1 MEENIEPTQGSEGS
15 SGEAGAE
22 QNVNAEQPE
31 TAQQGE
37 VSKEVSKDARM
48 WAMLC
53 HLLAIFTGFIAPLII
68 WLVKKEDDPFIDNQG
83 KEALNFQITV
93 AIAMLVAWLLCF
105 ACIGFVLVPAVWIV
119 DIVFCIIASVKAN
132 NGVAYRYPLT
142 IRFIK

>member
-1 MEENIEPTQGSEGS
+1 MAEINESPQSSES
-15 SGEAGAE
+15 SESGNQAE

-31 TAQQGE
+31 TVQQGE

-68 WLVKKEDDPFIDNQG
+68 WLVKKGDDPFIDNQG

-93 AIAMLVAWLLCF
+93 AIAMLIAWLLCF

-119 DIVFCIIASVKAN
+119 DLVFCIIASVKAN
-132 NGVAYRYPLT
+132 NGEAYRYPLT

>member
-1 MEENIEPTQGSEGS
+1 MAEINESPQSSES
-15 SGEAGAE
+15 SESGN
-22 QNVNAEQPE
+22 QAEQPE

-37 VSKEVSKDARM
+37 VSKEVGKDARM

-119 DIVFCIIASVKAN
+119 DLVFCIIASVKAN

>member
-1 MEENIEPTQGSEGS
+1 MAEVNETPQPAEKSDSETP
-15 SGEAGAE
+15 AE
-22 QNVNAEQPE
+22 KSANAEQPE

-37 VSKEVSKDARM
+37 VSKEIGKDARM

-119 DIVFCIIASVKAN
+119 DLVFCIIASVKAN